1 MTIRKKQFE
10 ASKVLKPVKPQQK
23 LKSIEGIFPKNLDSS
38 ENKNKINEIKKLEGQ
53 INRNGLIY
61 KSSKYVYDF
70 RKFQTIGSF
79 GDSIFNG
86 KIITNEADK
95 KQDNLLD
102 VILNF
107 NNKVRPR
114 SKADN
119 EERNNTYESTNAQI
133 TFIKK
138 VEN

>member
-1 MTIRKKQFE
+1 MKKRKKQFE

-119 EERNNTYESTNAQI
+119 EERNNTYESANAQI

>member
-1 MTIRKKQFE
+1 MKKRKKQFE

-70 RKFQTIGSF
+70 RKFQAIGSF

-119 EERNNTYESTNAQI
+119 EERNNTYESANAQI

>member
-1 MTIRKKQFE
+1 M
-10 ASKVLKPVKPQQK
+10 
-23 LKSIEGIFPKNLDSS
+23 
-38 ENKNKINEIKKLEGQ
+38 EGQ
-53 INRNGLIY
+53 INRNDLIY

-86 KIITNEADK
+86 KIIINEADK
-95 KQDNLLD
+95 KRDNLLD

-119 EERNNTYESTNAQI
+119 EERSDTYESANAQI

-138 VEN
+138 IEN

>member
-1 MTIRKKQFE
+1 MKKRKKQFE